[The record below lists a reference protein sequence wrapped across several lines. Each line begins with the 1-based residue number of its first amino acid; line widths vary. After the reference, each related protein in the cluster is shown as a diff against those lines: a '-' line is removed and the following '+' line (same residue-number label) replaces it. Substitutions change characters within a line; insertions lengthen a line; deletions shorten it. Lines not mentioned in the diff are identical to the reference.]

1 MINKISS
8 WASGLIVAVII
19 GTIIEMLLPDNKN
32 KKYVKVVIG
41 LFIMYTIIAP
51 VIGELDNINI
61 DFDTMLTEYAK
72 NTMNQSVETSTNITF
87 EQTYKENIENDIVS
101 KLKEK
106 GYEVSKIEAKINF
119 KEEDYGTINSLH
131 LSLKADNRQNNEISI
146 VENVEISIGNENTN
160 KVHNYDKV
168 DEIKKYLNDNYGV
181 QINNI
186 YISFI

>member
-72 NTMNQSVETSTNITF
+72 NTNNESVEASTNYTL
-87 EQTYKENIENDIVS
+87 EQTYKKNIESDIVL

-106 GYEVSKIEAKINF
+106 GYTVSKIEAKINF
-119 KEEDYGTINSLH
+119 TEEDYGTINSLN
-131 LSLKADNRQNNEISI
+131 LILKEENNEISI
-146 VENVEISIGNENTN
+146 VENVKISVGTENTN
-160 KVHNYDKV
+160 KVYSNDKL
-168 DEIKKYLNDNYGV
+168 DEIKKYLNNNYGV
-181 QINNI
+181 PINNI
-186 YISFI
+186 YIGG